1 MPLPRIP
8 GMDADPERVA
18 RRARGRACFLL
29 VTFLCTSKE
38 KSLAVRRK
46 LWLLFWPWLS
56 LWPEASKQKL
66 PLTRVTF
73 LCLCKEKSPKES
85 TPRSAPSALRAPGS
99 QSRWAFFDGT
109 SMCRRKTT
117 RIVRVALRVFTHRGC
132 RAEGARS
139 VKSKTATAQATA
151 WLALADMARYATAF
165 SHVERQVKRPRLL
178 TSEILRTDS
187 VPPAHSMPPTTPS
200 PTPAASAPGR

>member
-1 MPLPRIP
+1 MCAVRGRGTMPLPRIP

-85 TPRSAPSALRAPGS
+85 TPRSA
-99 QSRWAFFDGT
+99 
-109 SMCRRKTT
+109 
-117 RIVRVALRVFTHRGC
+117 RVALRVFTHRGC

-139 VKSKTATAQATA
+139 VKSKIATAQATAQATA
-151 WLALADMARYATAF
+151 WLALADMAWYATSF

>member
-1 MPLPRIP
+1 MCVHSVGICASVCVHM
-8 GMDADPERVA
+8 GIASEQSSSA
-18 RRARGRACFLL
+18 
-29 VTFLCTSKE
+29 TF
-38 KSLAVRRK
+38 AARRK

-56 LWPEASKQKL
+56 LCPEASKQKL

-99 QSRWAFFDGT
+99 QSRWAFFAGT
-109 SMCRRKTT
+109 FMCRRKTT

-132 RAEGARS
+132 RAEGTRS
-139 VKSKTATAQATA
+139 VKSKTATATAQATA
-151 WLALADMARYATAF
+151 WPALADMAGYATAF

-187 VPPAHSMPPTTPS
+187 VPPAHSMLQTTPS